1 MDELKNLAIYD
12 IITKQALFTEMNIT
26 TVCFNSDFDD
36 LLAYASENMF
46 FVKLASQ
53 PSTILKMQ
61 GSLLGFKA
69 SKLFISGKSLTTLDI
84 PQTSY
89 IQVPLNGLTNIQKF
103 VEKQDF
109 AKAYSLACLGVGE
122 GEWMGLG
129 VDALT
134 GGEFESAQK
143 CFQRLAQSVQY
154 CAIQW
159 MDLCAKWRPKGKSV
173 EMQAEILC
181 Y

>member
-89 IQVPLNGLTNIQKF
+89 IQVPLIGLTN
-103 VEKQDF
+103 
-109 AKAYSLACLGVGE
+109 L
-122 GEWMGLG
+122 
-129 VDALT
+129 
-134 GGEFESAQK
+134 
-143 CFQRLAQSVQY
+143 
-154 CAIQW
+154 
-159 MDLCAKWRPKGKSV
+159 
-173 EMQAEILC
+173 
-181 Y
+181 